1 MITDSSFK
9 KFLIVPYIA
18 SDPLYKSSATFLFF
32 FFFLIM
38 SSFGIFWWSI
48 EKGMHKKG
56 ATGSSLVVSMLP
68 RKMSICLMSS
78 ALWEVRHPKYQWSP
92 QISVIF
98 LLFFSLPHQ
107 LGFKNKSVF
116 DERSNGIITLRL
128 LRARLQLSRHHH
140 LRIPQ
145 NSEWHNQCLPVY
157 VWTLVNLWL
166 C

>member
-9 KFLIVPYIA
+9 KFLIVLYIA
-18 SDPLYKSSATFLFF
+18 SDPLYKLFANFFLFF
-32 FFFLIM
+32 FLNNVKLWDF
-38 SSFGIFWWSI
+38 
-48 EKGMHKKG
+48 
-56 ATGSSLVVSMLP
+56 LVVD
-68 RKMSICLMSS
+68 RKGNAQERCYRQQPGGQH
-78 ALWEVRHPKYQWSP
+78 AP
-92 QISVIF
+92 QENEHLFGELCSKGGQAPQVSVIF
-98 LLFFSLPHQ
+98 LLFFSLSHQ

-145 NSEWHNQCLPVY
+145 NSEWHNQCLPAY
-157 VWTLVNLWL
+157 IWTLVNLWL

>member
-18 SDPLYKSSATFLFF
+18 SDPLYKSSATFLFIY

-78 ALWEVRHPKYQWSP
+78 APREVRQPKYQ
-92 QISVIF
+92 
-98 LLFFSLPHQ
+98 
-107 LGFKNKSVF
+107 
-116 DERSNGIITLRL
+116 
-128 LRARLQLSRHHH
+128 
-140 LRIPQ
+140 
-145 NSEWHNQCLPVY
+145 
-157 VWTLVNLWL
+157 
-166 C
+166 